1 MNKHVVEF
9 KYGNESV
16 VIETGELAKQAQ
28 ASVVVRM
35 GETVLLTTVCAG
47 SAKGQ
52 VKGFL
57 PLTVESRKKAYAS
70 GSIPGGFFKRES
82 KLTEAEIL
90 TSRAIDRTIRPCFP
104 KNFYDEVQVLVTV
117 LSLDP
122 DHNADIPSMIG
133 VSAALKLAGLPFD
146 GPVAAVRVGMVDDQL
161 VVNPGLKKLAESKL
175 DMIVSG
181 KKDAVLM
188 VEAGAKVLSEETMLQ
203 AILLAQKEMQ
213 PAFSA
218 IEELVAKAGVNVWDW
233 VKPEELAENF
243 AKEIKDSLHAKLSA
257 AYEIQDKLAR
267 KAEVGKIKASFVEAW
282 LAREDLGL
290 VSPEVAL
297 EMVFNE
303 CEHELVRANMFA
315 TNTRIDKRSF
325 DQVRAISSKVSYLPR
340 SHGSALFTR
349 GETQALVT
357 VTLGSDR
364 DAQMLD
370 DGGKET
376 FMLHYNF
383 PPFCVGEV
391 GFMGAPKRREIGHGN
406 LAKRALE
413 NAFDNVNDLPYV
425 VRVVSEVLE
434 SNGSSSMATVCGG
447 SMALMNAGVKLA
459 SPVAGVAMGLM
470 KHGESFIVLT
480 DILGDEDHLGD
491 MDFKV
496 AGTID
501 GITALQMDIKI
512 GGLSEEILQKALAQ
526 AKAGRM
532 HILSEMAKTIE
543 KTSENMSPYA
553 PRVESMQINPD
564 KIRDVI
570 GRGGATIREIT
581 ETYKVEI
588 DISDEGLVKVCAND
602 AEGLEGALAKIK
614 ELTTD
619 IEVGQVYTGKIVKI
633 MDFGAFVSIFP
644 GKDGFL
650 HISQISNERVEN
662 INEYL
667 TEGQEVV
674 VKAIELDKQGR
685 VRVSMKAANTEI
697 AG

>member
-1 MNKHVVEF
+1 MNKHAVEF
-9 KYGNESV
+9 KYGNDNII
-16 VIETGELAKQAQ
+16 IETGELAKQSQ

-35 GETVLLTTVCAG
+35 GDTVLLATVCA
-47 SAKGQ
+47 SSSKGQ

-70 GSIPGGFFKRES
+70 GDIPGGFFKRES

-90 TSRAIDRTIRPCFP
+90 SSRAIDRTIRPCFP

-122 DHNADIPSMIG
+122 EHNADIPAMLG

-146 GPVAAVRVGMVDDQL
+146 GPVAAVRVGMLGEELVINPGVKQL
-161 VVNPGLKKLAESKL
+161 VDSRL

-188 VEAGAKVLSEETMLQ
+188 VEAGAKVLSEEVMLD

-213 PAFSA
+213 PAFVA
-218 IEELVAKAGVNVWDW
+218 IDELVEKAGANVWDW
-233 VKPEELAENF
+233 VKPEELAANF
-243 AKEIKDSLHAKLSA
+243 VSDIKESLSSQLSA

-267 KAEVGKIKASFVEAW
+267 KAEIKTIKAKFVEAW
-282 LAREDLGL
+282 LARDDLGL
-290 VSPEVAL
+290 DNPEVAL
-297 EMVFNE
+297 EMVFSE

-315 TNTRIDKRSF
+315 TNTRIDKRAF
-325 DQVRAISSKVSYLPR
+325 DEVRTISSGVSYLPR
-340 SHGSALFTR
+340 SHGSAVFTR

-370 DGGKET
+370 DGSKET

-413 NAFDNVNDLPYV
+413 NALNVSDLPYV

-447 SMALMNAGVKLA
+447 SMALMDAGVKLA

-470 KHGESFIVLT
+470 KKADNYIVLT

-512 GGLSEEILQKALAQ
+512 GGLSEEILRKALAQ
-526 AKAGRM
+526 AKAGRI
-532 HILSEMAKTIE
+532 HILGEMAKTIE
-543 KTSENMSPYA
+543 KTSSELSPFA

-581 ETYKVEI
+581 ETYQVEI
-588 DISDEGLVKVCAND
+588 DISDEGVVKVCAND

-614 ELTTD
+614 ELTAD
-619 IEVGQVYTGKIVKI
+619 IEVGQVYTGKVVKI

-662 INEYL
+662 INDYL
-667 TEGQEVV
+667 AEGQEVV

-685 VRVSMKAANTEI
+685 VRVSMKAASTEI

>member
-1 MNKHVVEF
+1 MNKHAVEF
-9 KYGNESV
+9 KYGNDNII
-16 VIETGELAKQAQ
+16 IETGELAKQSQ

-35 GETVLLTTVCAG
+35 GDTVLLATVCA
-47 SAKGQ
+47 SSSKGQ

-70 GSIPGGFFKRES
+70 GDIPGGFFKRES

-90 TSRAIDRTIRPCFP
+90 SSRAIDRTIRPCFP

-122 DHNADIPSMIG
+122 EHNADIPAMLG

-146 GPVAAVRVGMVDDQL
+146 GPVAAVRVGMLGEELVINPGVKQL
-161 VVNPGLKKLAESKL
+161 VDSRL

-188 VEAGAKVLSEETMLQ
+188 VEAGAKVLSEEVMLD

-213 PAFSA
+213 PAFVA
-218 IEELVAKAGVNVWDW
+218 IDELVEKAGANVWDW
-233 VKPEELAENF
+233 VKPEELAANF
-243 AKEIKDSLHAKLSA
+243 VSDIKESLRSQLSA
-257 AYEIQDKLAR
+257 AYEVQDKLAR
-267 KAEVGKIKASFVEAW
+267 KAEIKTIKAKFVESW
-282 LAREDLGL
+282 LSRDDLGL
-290 VSPEVAL
+290 DNPEVAL
-297 EMVFNE
+297 EMVFSE

-315 TNTRIDKRSF
+315 TNTRIDKRAF
-325 DQVRAISSKVSYLPR
+325 DEVRTISSGVSYLPR
-340 SHGSALFTR
+340 SHGSAVFTR

-370 DGGKET
+370 DGSKET

-413 NAFDNVNDLPYV
+413 NALNVSDLPYV

-447 SMALMNAGVKLA
+447 SMALMDAGVKLA

-470 KHGESFIVLT
+470 KKADNYIVLT

-512 GGLSEEILQKALAQ
+512 GGLSEEILRKALAQ
-526 AKAGRM
+526 AKAGRI
-532 HILSEMAKTIE
+532 HILGEMAKTIE
-543 KTSENMSPYA
+543 KTSSELSPFA

-581 ETYKVEI
+581 ETYQVEI
-588 DISDEGLVKVCAND
+588 DISDEGVVKVCAND

-614 ELTTD
+614 ELTAD
-619 IEVGQVYTGKIVKI
+619 IEVGQVYTGKVVKI

-662 INEYL
+662 INDYL
-667 TEGQEVV
+667 AEGQEVV

-685 VRVSMKAANTEI
+685 VRVSMKAASTEI

>member
-1 MNKHVVEF
+1 VNKHAVEF
-9 KYGNESV
+9 KYGNDNII
-16 VIETGELAKQAQ
+16 IETGELAKQSQ

-35 GETVLLTTVCAG
+35 GDTVLLATVCA
-47 SAKGQ
+47 SSSKGQ

-70 GSIPGGFFKRES
+70 GDIPGGFFKRES

-90 TSRAIDRTIRPCFP
+90 SSRAIDRTIRPCFP

-122 DHNADIPSMIG
+122 EHNADIPAMLG

-146 GPVAAVRVGMVDDQL
+146 GPVAAVRVGMLGEELVINPGVKQL
-161 VVNPGLKKLAESKL
+161 VDSRL

-188 VEAGAKVLSEETMLQ
+188 VEAGAKVLSEEVMLE

-213 PAFSA
+213 PAFVA
-218 IEELVAKAGVNVWDW
+218 IDELVEKAGANVWDW
-233 VKPEELAENF
+233 VKPEELAANF
-243 AKEIKDSLHAKLSA
+243 VSDIKESLRSQLSA
-257 AYEIQDKLAR
+257 AYEVQDKLVR
-267 KAEVGKIKASFVEAW
+267 KAEIKTIKAKFVESW
-282 LAREDLGL
+282 LSRDDLGL
-290 VSPEVAL
+290 DNPEVAL
-297 EMVFNE
+297 EMVFSE

-315 TNTRIDKRSF
+315 TNTRIDKRAF
-325 DQVRAISSKVSYLPR
+325 DEVRTISSGVSYLPR
-340 SHGSALFTR
+340 SHGSAVFTR

-370 DGGKET
+370 DGSKET

-413 NAFDNVNDLPYV
+413 NALNVSDLPYV

-447 SMALMNAGVKLA
+447 SMALMDAGVKLA

-470 KHGESFIVLT
+470 KKADNYIVLT

-512 GGLSEEILQKALAQ
+512 GGLSEEILRKALAQ
-526 AKAGRM
+526 AKAGRI
-532 HILSEMAKTIE
+532 HILGEMAKTIE
-543 KTSENMSPYA
+543 KTSSELSPFA

-581 ETYKVEI
+581 ETYQVEI
-588 DISDEGLVKVCAND
+588 DISDEGVVKVCAND

-614 ELTTD
+614 ELTAD
-619 IEVGQVYTGKIVKI
+619 IEVGQVYTGKVVKI

-662 INEYL
+662 INDYL
-667 TEGQEVV
+667 AEGQEVV

-685 VRVSMKAANTEI
+685 VRVSMKAASTEI

>member
-1 MNKHVVEF
+1 MNKHAVEF
-9 KYGNESV
+9 KYGNDNII
-16 VIETGELAKQAQ
+16 IETGELAKQSQ

-35 GETVLLTTVCAG
+35 GDTVLLATVCA
-47 SAKGQ
+47 SSSKGQ

-70 GSIPGGFFKRES
+70 GDIPGGFFKRES

-90 TSRAIDRTIRPCFP
+90 SSRAIDRTIRPCFP

-122 DHNADIPSMIG
+122 EHNADIPAMLG

-146 GPVAAVRVGMVDDQL
+146 GPVAAVRVGMLGEELVINPGVKQL
-161 VVNPGLKKLAESKL
+161 VDSRL

-188 VEAGAKVLSEETMLQ
+188 VEAGAKVLSEEVMLE

-213 PAFSA
+213 PAFVA
-218 IEELVAKAGVNVWDW
+218 IDELVEKAGANVWDW
-233 VKPEELAENF
+233 VKPEELAANF
-243 AKEIKDSLHAKLSA
+243 VSDIKESLRSQLSA

-267 KAEVGKIKASFVEAW
+267 KAEIKTIKAKFVESW
-282 LAREDLGL
+282 LSRDDLGL
-290 VSPEVAL
+290 DNPEVAL
-297 EMVFNE
+297 EMVFSE

-315 TNTRIDKRSF
+315 TNTRIDKRAF
-325 DQVRAISSKVSYLPR
+325 DEVRTISSGVSYLPR
-340 SHGSALFTR
+340 SHGSAVFTR

-370 DGGKET
+370 DGSKET

-413 NAFDNVNDLPYV
+413 NALNASDLPYV

-447 SMALMNAGVKLA
+447 SMALMDAGVKLA

-470 KHGESFIVLT
+470 KKADNYIVLT

-512 GGLSEEILQKALAQ
+512 GGLSEEILRKALAQ
-526 AKAGRM
+526 AKAGRI
-532 HILSEMAKTIE
+532 HILGEMAKTIE
-543 KTSENMSPYA
+543 KTSSELSPFA

-581 ETYKVEI
+581 ETYQVEI
-588 DISDEGLVKVCAND
+588 DISDEGVVKVCAND

-614 ELTTD
+614 ELTAD
-619 IEVGQVYTGKIVKI
+619 IEVGQVYTGKVVKI

-662 INEYL
+662 INDYL
-667 TEGQEVV
+667 AEGQEVV

-685 VRVSMKAANTEI
+685 VRVSMKAASTEI